1 MLFSKQDFPS
11 AHSRPHHTPRLLH
24 NSTNDVPYFASKQ
37 TGLIKTAHACKTTM
51 WSQPT
56 WPHRLRMISD
66 SICQCCHEIFLLFMQ
81 QRNGWNNSVQ
91 RNGYRKKKGQ
101 KYSLWRNYVKLG
113 RGADTSEMWSVM
125 SLRGHLNSDLTAWF
139 CVLYGIH
146 SNHVFPS
153 HVWVKKLQHEQITE
167 EAERMKYMSG
177 FWVFGSGDSRWSDLS
192 KRY

>member
-81 QRNGWNNSVQ
+81 QRNRWNNSVQ
-91 RNGYRKKKGQ
+91 INGYRKKKRSKIFSLEELREARTRCGHLRDVVRHEFKGSLEQ
-101 KYSLWRNYVKLG
+101 WPYSLILC
-113 RGADTSEMWSVM
+113 A
-125 SLRGHLNSDLTAWF
+125 
-139 CVLYGIH
+139 
-146 SNHVFPS
+146 
-153 HVWVKKLQHEQITE
+153 VW
-167 EAERMKYMSG
+167 YP
-177 FWVFGSGDSRWSDLS
+177 
-192 KRY
+192 